1 MRKVQSLLIIAAAG
15 IFLAGCGQNPY
26 DSGMEQLEAGSYS
39 EAAQQFQQAI
49 EEEDNL
55 ADSYRGLGLAL
66 WEQEDY
72 EGARDAL
79 VSALEQGSQESG
91 TIYSLLGNCEL
102 RLDNPEQA
110 VQYYEKGI
118 AAEDSSKE
126 LIQEMKHNE
135 IAAYEQ
141 MGDLEQAKSHLEE
154 YIEAYPEDEAA
165 AKEAEFLETR

>member
-1 MRKVQSLLIIAAAG
+1 MRRIRSLLVILAATAC
-15 IFLAGCGQNPY
+15 LAGCGQKPY
-26 DSGMEQLEAGSYS
+26 DSGIEQLEAGSYS
-39 EAAQQFQQAI
+39 EAAQKFQQAI

-79 VSALEQGSQESG
+79 LSALDQGSQESG

-102 RLDNPEQA
+102 KLENPEQA
-110 VQYYEKGI
+110 VEYFEKGLRI
-118 AAEDSSKE
+118 EGNSTE
-126 LIQEMKHNE
+126 LIREMKHNE
-135 IAAYEQ
+135 IIAYEQ
-141 MGDLEQAKSHLEE
+141 MGDLEQAKALLTE

-165 AKEAEFLETR
+165 VKEAEFLETR